1 MGFAYLKLG
10 ENQLGLESD
19 CAWAVPGRFTESGN
33 FACWENGGNCQL
45 PARETADLFVQED
58 RLHM

>member
-19 CAWAVPGRFTESGN
+19 CAWAVPGTFTEYNKPCFEDG
-33 FACWENGGNCQL
+33 ANCQL